1 MWCADF
7 NFRTG
12 PSCGADHAGAQ
23 KAQLRAANQ
32 SGNALFLLIIA
43 NLAVFLF
50 DHVLNQ
56 GWTKLLYLNHSAP
69 RWWQF
74 VTSAF
79 SHGSWQHLSSNL
91 VWVLPAVKLACPAA
105 LLCMSLSASDLL
117 MGIPAFRSL
126 GCMFL
131 DGKWRQMAALLG

>member
-1 MWCADF
+1 VSKAQSIEICH
-7 NFRTG
+7 RTG
-12 PSCGADHAGAQ
+12 SPQ

-32 SGNALFLLIIA
+32 SGNALFILIMA
-43 NLAVFLF
+43 NLAVFVF

-91 VWVLPAVKLACPAA
+91 VR
-105 LLCMSLSASDLL
+105 
-117 MGIPAFRSL
+117 RSL
-126 GCMFL
+126 PSAVVHACL
-131 DGKWRQMAALLG
+131 Q